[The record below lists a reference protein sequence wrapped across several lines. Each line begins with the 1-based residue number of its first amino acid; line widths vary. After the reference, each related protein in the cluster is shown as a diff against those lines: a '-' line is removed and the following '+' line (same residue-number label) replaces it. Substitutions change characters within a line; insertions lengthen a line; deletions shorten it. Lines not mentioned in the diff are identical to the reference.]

1 MTGDAL
7 DILVEQVRQGDE
19 DAFTRLVTELHG
31 DLCAFVAVR
40 APHPDLIEEL
50 VNDALATAF
59 EKLPTYRGGGT
70 FRSWV
75 KGIARNLLLRHLDHL
90 RRTVTQESGESLEAA
105 LAQAALDRAS
115 SDHSIP
121 DDLMHRLRGC
131 LEQIAPMS
139 KRLLAWRYADGLS
152 LDEVAARAQR
162 SVAGITNVLFRL
174 RGQLRTCIERR
185 RP

>member
-1 MTGDAL
+1 MPGDELDVLVEHVRTGD
-7 DILVEQVRQGDE
+7 Q

-59 EKLPTYRGGGT
+59 EKLPAYRGGGT

-90 RRTVTQESGESLEAA
+90 RRTVGPVSGETLEVA
-105 LAQAALDRAS
+105 LAQAALARAP
-115 SDHSIP
+115 DDQSIP
-121 DDLMHRLRGC
+121 DDLMHQLRGC
-131 LEQIAPMS
+131 LERIAPLP

-152 LDEVAARAQR
+152 LDEVAERAQR
-162 SVAGITNVLFRL
+162 SVAGVANVLFRL
-174 RGQLRTCIERR
+174 RVQLRTCIERR
-185 RP
+185 RS